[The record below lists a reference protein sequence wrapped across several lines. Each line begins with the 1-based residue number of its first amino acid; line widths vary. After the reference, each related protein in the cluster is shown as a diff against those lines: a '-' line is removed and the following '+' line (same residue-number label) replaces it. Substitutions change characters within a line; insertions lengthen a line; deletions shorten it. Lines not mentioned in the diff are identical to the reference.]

1 MAAFF
6 FTEQSF
12 LGSTKKTA
20 KRTPM
25 MILLSALI
33 IATAILSQLDN
44 IIEAIEYKEPQ

>member
-1 MAAFF
+1 MTPPF
-6 FTEQSF
+6 FTEQNF
-12 LGSTKKTA
+12 LGRANKKA

-44 IIEAIEYKEPQ
+44 IIEAIQYKEQQ